1 LQPGGF
7 NDIFSDGWFANLL
20 MKQFPRPMVG
30 FFAVLTGAVA
40 MAALFYFTA
49 WAKDPAPAIKV
60 DATPIVRDARA
71 ANSLA
76 PVVKKAAPSVVNI
89 YSTQIVHLRRYRDP
103 SNNDPFFRQ
112 FFGDP
117 SGQGNGNQTGR
128 TRREQSLG
136 SGIIISPDG
145 YILTANH
152 VVDGMDEIQVAIPNS
167 KQQYTAKVVGADPPT
182 DVAVLK
188 IDATG
193 LPAVTLGESDQLE
206 VGDLVLAIGNPFGVG
221 QSVTMGIVSA
231 LGRKVDDPDQGYS
244 IQDFIQTDAAV
255 NPGNSGGALV
265 DAQGRLIGI
274 NTMIKSSSMGSE
286 GIGFAVPINLAR
298 SVLDRLISGGKVSR
312 GYIGIRMQ
320 DVDADL
326 AQQFKLP
333 SQNGVLVDD
342 IMPGTPAE
350 KAGIKSGDA
359 IIEFNGKKID
369 DENILQLA
377 IYQCAPGSDATV
389 KLIRDGAARTLTV
402 KLAEFPVEAAPVKT
416 VQPAPASTNAD
427 TFDGL
432 DGVTVAVLD
441 RQARLGLS
449 APAKLQGAVIT
460 SVNPSSNAADAGLQ
474 RGDVILEINR
484 QPVPDADTALKLG
497 QQAKGKRILVRIWRR
512 DGDDDGT
519 RWFTVDNTKK

>member
-1 LQPGGF
+1 MNRLAKPLIGA
-7 NDIFSDGWFANLL
+7 FAG
-20 MKQFPRPMVG
+20 V
-30 FFAVLTGAVA
+30 AGAALVV
-40 MAALFYFTA
+40 ALFYYTA
-49 WAKDPAPAIKV
+49 LARESAPVIIV
-60 DATPIVRDARA
+60 DKSPIIRD
-71 ANSLA
+71 NKSVTSFA

-89 YSTQIVHLRRYRDP
+89 FSTQIIQLRRYRNP
-103 SNNDPFFRQ
+103 FPNDPYFRQ

-117 SGQGNGNQTGR
+117 SGQDNGNSTGR

-152 VVDGMDEIQVAIPNS
+152 VVDGMDEIKVAIPDS
-167 KQQYTAKVVGADPPT
+167 KKQYTARVVGADPPT

-193 LPAVTLGESDQLE
+193 LPAVTFGDSDQLV
-206 VGDLVLAIGNPFGVG
+206 VGDVALAIGNPFGVG

-231 LGRKVDDPDQGYS
+231 LGRKVESPDEGYS
-244 IQDFIQTDAAV
+244 IQNFIQTDAAV

-298 SVLDRLISGGKVSR
+298 SVMDHLINDGKVSR
-312 GYIGIRMQ
+312 GYLGIRMQ

-342 IMPGTPAE
+342 VMPGTPAE
-350 KAGIKSGDA
+350 KAGIKAGDA

-369 DENILQLA
+369 DGNTLQLA
-377 IYQCAPGSDATV
+377 IYDSAPGSEVTV
-389 KLIRDGAARTLTV
+389 KLVREGAAKTFTV
-402 KLAEFPVEAAPVKT
+402 KLMEFPGGVAQVKA
-416 VQPAPASTNAD
+416 VQPPAASTN
-427 TFDGL
+427 L
-432 DGVTVAVLD
+432 DALTGVTVDVLN
-441 RQARLGLS
+441 RQVRQGLMT
-449 APAKLQGAVIT
+449 PTNLQGVVIT
-460 SVNPSSNAADAGLQ
+460 AVNPNSNAAESGLQ

-484 QPVPDADTALKLG
+484 QPVSDAETFTKLK
-497 QQAKGKRILVRIWRR
+497 QQAKDKRILVRIWRR
-512 DGDDDGT
+512 DGDVDGT
-519 RWFTVDNTKK
+519 RWLTVDNVKK